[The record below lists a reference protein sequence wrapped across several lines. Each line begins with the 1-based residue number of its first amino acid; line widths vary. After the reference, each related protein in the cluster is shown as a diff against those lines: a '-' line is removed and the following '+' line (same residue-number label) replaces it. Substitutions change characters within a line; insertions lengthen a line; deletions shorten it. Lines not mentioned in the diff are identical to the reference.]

1 MILSVLRIRITLM
14 RIQIRILSFPL
25 WCESGS
31 CFSLW
36 SGSGSYLSLWCWS
49 GSCVPKCSGSATL
62 VVVNP
67 IKSLT
72 YSCLV
77 TVSFYWLLCRVTW
90 CDWLLLCGVISWA
103 LFRARPASCLR
114 CLAAGRA
121 GNGRWDPRSLAAVLC
136 ILKPNSWTYNFIE
149 ASGQNLERCQ
159 TLGFHIKIL
168 QFYKLLQTT
177 FDQGEGGVKSV
188 SSGDCE

>member
-121 GNGRWDPRSLAAVLC
+121 GNGRWDPRSLAVLR
-136 ILKPNSWTYNFIE
+136 ILKPTSWTYNFFE
-149 ASGQNLERCQ
+149 LSGHNLGSSQ
-159 TLGFHIKIL
+159 TWGFRIQCLHYKPV
-168 QFYKLLQTT
+168 FKLLLL
-177 FDQGEGGVKSV
+177 GGKIH
-188 SSGDCE
+188 